1 MMMCLLAGC
10 VTTQPTS
17 SAPLP
22 AANAGAMQDPAGQ
35 NPAGQNPG
43 GSAPRTPPHALLL
56 RIGIEHL
63 PPDASS
69 PADESSPVRVEP
81 QQRFTALKAKTP
93 AAPAVPEP
101 AAWRGLEA
109 APRHTWQLSAG
120 DLAAIDDP
128 VARETLRFVHDLIDQ
143 DRRRD
148 RREAGMLFLPHE
160 YLDPDHGPLLQ
171 SEETM
176 LADHEE
182 WVHARGPGL
191 LTRPLK
197 LLARRLPFVQ
207 QFELDVKNFRSDN
220 VPLTEPYRQAH
231 GDRQNLGRMSLR
243 LHAGELDDPLE
254 VGYVQSGVRV
264 ASSMEQGK
272 LSIDWALT
280 DKLQFALRGSTD
292 YETGD
297 ENLRAD
303 LTYWVSAFTSLHL
316 GIGEEM
322 DFLSTSSIY
331 SLYESQMDGSPG
343 LVFYAVH
350 IF

>member
-1 MMMCLLAGC
+1 MLVCLLAGC
-10 VTTQPTS
+10 VAQPTS
-17 SAPLP
+17 STPLSLAD
-22 AANAGAMQDPAGQ
+22 AASTQ
-35 NPAGQNPG
+35 NPS
-43 GSAPRTPPHALLL
+43 GSSPSTPPLSLLL

-63 PPDASS
+63 PPDPSS
-69 PADESSPVRVEP
+69 PADEGSPVRVEA
-81 QQRFTALKAKTP
+81 QQRFRALRTSAPATP
-93 AAPAVPEP
+93 AEAAP
-101 AAWRGLEA
+101 AAWRGFEA
-109 APRHTWQLSAG
+109 APRHTWQLSAS

-128 VARETLRFVHDLIDQ
+128 VARETMRFVNDLIDQ

-197 LLARRLPFVQ
+197 LLLRRLPFVQ
-207 QFELDVKNFRSDN
+207 QFELDMQNFRSDN

-231 GDRQNLGRMSLR
+231 GDRDSGRMSLK

-264 ASSMEQGK
+264 ASSLEQGK
-272 LSIDWALT
+272 VSIDWALT
-280 DKLQFALRGSTD
+280 DKLQFALRATTE
-292 YETGD
+292 YETH
-297 ENLRAD
+297 EQNLRAD
-303 LTYWVSAFTSLHL
+303 LTYWVSPFTSLHL
-316 GIGEEM
+316 GIGEGM

-331 SLYESQMDGSPG
+331 SLYESPMDGEPG

>member
-1 MMMCLLAGC
+1 MRFQLGMLVCLLAGC
-10 VTTQPTS
+10 VAQPTS
-17 SAPLP
+17 STPLSL
-22 AANAGAMQDPAGQ
+22 ANAGPPQ
-35 NPAGQNPG
+35 NPSGPS
-43 GSAPRTPPHALLL
+43 GSGPSTPPLSLLL

-63 PPDASS
+63 PPDPSS
-69 PADESSPVRVEP
+69 PADEGSPVRVEA
-81 QQRFTALKAKTP
+81 QQRFKAPRTSAPATP
-93 AAPAVPEP
+93 AEAAP
-101 AAWRGLEA
+101 AAWRGFEA
-109 APRHTWQLSAG
+109 APRHTWQLSAS

-128 VARETLRFVHDLIDQ
+128 VARETMRFVNDLIDQ

-160 YLDPDHGPLLQ
+160 YLDPDRGPLLQ

-197 LLARRLPFVQ
+197 LLLRRLPFVQ

-220 VPLTEPYRQAH
+220 VPLTEDYRQAH
-231 GDRQNLGRMSLR
+231 GDRENLGRMSLR

-272 LSIDWALT
+272 VSIDWALT
-280 DKLQFALRGSTD
+280 ERLQFALRASHE
-292 YETGD
+292 YETGN

-303 LTYWVSAFTSLHL
+303 LTYWVSPFTSLHL

-343 LVFYAVH
+343 VVFYAVH

>member
-1 MMMCLLAGC
+1 VRFQLGMMCLLAGC
-10 VTTQPTS
+10 VAQPTS
-17 SAPLP
+17 STPRTQAIAGATQNPSTPPLP
-22 AANAGAMQDPAGQ
+22 
-35 NPAGQNPG
+35 
-43 GSAPRTPPHALLL
+43 LLL

-63 PPDASS
+63 PPDSSS
-69 PADESSPVRVEP
+69 PEAEASALRVEAP
-81 QQRFTALKAKTP
+81 QRFTALP
-93 AAPAVPEP
+93 ARVATRSETEP
-101 AAWRGLEA
+101 PAWRGFEA
-109 APRHTWQLSAG
+109 APRHTWQLGAS

-128 VARETLRFVHDLIDQ
+128 VARETMRFVNDLIDQ

-182 WVHARGPGL
+182 WVTAHAPGL

-207 QFELDVKNFRSDN
+207 QFELDFQHFRSDN
-220 VPLTEPYRQAH
+220 VPLTEPYSQAH
-231 GDRQNLGRMSLR
+231 GDRDSGHMSMK
-243 LHAGELDDPLE
+243 LHASELDDPLE
-254 VGYVQSGVRV
+254 IGYVQSGVRV
-264 ASSMEQGK
+264 ASSLEQGK
-272 LSIDWALT
+272 VSIDWALT
-280 DKLQFALRGSTD
+280 DKLQFALRATTK
-292 YETGD
+292 YETGNQD
-297 ENLRAD
+297 VRAD
-303 LTYWVSAFTSLHL
+303 LTYWVSPLTSLHL
-316 GIGEEM
+316 GVGEGM

-331 SLYESQMDGSPG
+331 SLYESPMDGQPG

>member
-1 MMMCLLAGC
+1 MLCLLAGC
-10 VTTQPTS
+10 VTQPTS

-22 AANAGAMQDPAGQ
+22 IASAVAAQ
-35 NPAGQNPG
+35 NPSGPG
-43 GSAPRTPPHALLL
+43 APPPPLLL

-69 PADESSPVRVEP
+69 PADEDSPVRVEA
-81 QQRFTALKAKTP
+81 QQRITALRARTP
-93 AAPAVPEP
+93 AAAPAEAQP

-109 APRHTWQLSAG
+109 AQRHTWQLSAG

-128 VARETLRFVHDLIDQ
+128 VARETLRFVNDLIDQ

-160 YLDPDHGPLLQ
+160 YLDPDRGPLLQ

-197 LLARRLPFVQ
+197 LLLRRLPFVQ

-220 VPLTEPYRQAH
+220 VPLTEPYRQTH

-272 LSIDWALT
+272 VSIDWALT
-280 DKLQFALRGSTD
+280 DKLQFALRATTE

-297 ENLRAD
+297 QNLRAD
-303 LTYWVSAFTSLHL
+303 LTYWVSSFTSLHL

-331 SLYESQMDGSPG
+331 SLYESSMDGSPG